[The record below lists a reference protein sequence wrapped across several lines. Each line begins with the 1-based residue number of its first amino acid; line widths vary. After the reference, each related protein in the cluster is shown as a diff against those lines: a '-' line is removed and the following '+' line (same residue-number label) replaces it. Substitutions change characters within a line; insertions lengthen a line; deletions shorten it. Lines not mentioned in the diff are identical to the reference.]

1 MPLHDMRAQ
10 AHDGASNMLGKNS
23 GVAKRLKD
31 EHPKALETH
40 CLGHCLN
47 LSVSSVNKVSRGM
60 KDCMDVCLE
69 IIKLIKFS
77 PKREAKLEELKLKD
91 LVETESHE
99 ELESNDYGQTNGD
112 RERPLKL
119 KKFCTTRWTLRHV
132 GFRRV
137 RENYKA
143 LLQLWEHVL
152 NVEKGLTSDVKG
164 RIIGVLSKMRT
175 HDFLFY
181 LELAI
186 IVCSQTDNL
195 SKTLQSTRFFR
206 REAIRRFNHC
216 FIAPNE
222 NQ

>member
-1 MPLHDMRAQ
+1 
-10 AHDGASNMLGKNS
+10 MLGKNS

-31 EHPKALETH
+31 EHPKALEMH

-47 LSVSSVNKVSRGM
+47 LSVSSVNNVSRGM

-119 KKFCTTRWTLRHV
+119 KNSVRLGGHCVMLDLGESVKITRLYC
-132 GFRRV
+132 
-137 RENYKA
+137 NY
-143 LLQLWEHVL
+143 
-152 NVEKGLTSDVKG
+152 GS
-164 RIIGVLSKMRT
+164 M
-175 HDFLFY
+175 
-181 LELAI
+181 
-186 IVCSQTDNL
+186 C
-195 SKTLQSTRFFR
+195 
-206 REAIRRFNHC
+206 
-216 FIAPNE
+216 
-222 NQ
+222 

>member
-1 MPLHDMRAQ
+1 M
-10 AHDGASNMLGKNS
+10 
-23 GVAKRLKD
+23 
-31 EHPKALETH
+31 
-40 CLGHCLN
+40 
-47 LSVSSVNKVSRGM
+47 SSVNNVSRGM

-99 ELESNDYGQTNGD
+99 ELESNDYGQINLD

-119 KKFCTTRWTLRHV
+119 KKICTTRWTFRHV

-137 RENYKA
+137 SENYKA
-143 LLQLWEHVL
+143 LLQLREHVL

-164 RIIGVLSKMRT
+164 RIIGVLAKMRT
-175 HDFLFY
+175 CDFLFY

-186 IVCSQTDNL
+186 IVHSHLTTCPKHFKAQ
-195 SKTLQSTRFFR
+195 
-206 REAIRRFNHC
+206 E
-216 FIAPNE
+216 
-222 NQ
+222 